1 MGHPTYEQL
10 LERLIEVRNSEYRSD
25 LERETALLDVMMDV
39 LTAMLEK
46 LRDAE
51 D

>member
-1 MGHPTYEQL
+1 MGPLTYEQL
-10 LERLIEVRNSEYRSD
+10 LERLIEVRNDEYRSD
-25 LERETALLDVMMDV
+25 LERETAWLDVVVDTLQV
-39 LTAMLEK
+39 MLEK